1 MVVQVSERKPGNDD
15 DREPSFESKYMIQ
28 TGNYVKF
35 GLTVDT
41 IFRNVRVDKLFKKRS
56 PSSLSLTKNDAFYEI
71 INKKKETATTT
82 KTTSDNTMDDRDQLL
97 HEEDRLSMWIDS
109 KDLYCSCPKI
119 RLRRKY
125 LVMSKASN
133 LLKYLNAI
141 RHQQQEDNDV
151 VAADNDDDDLD
162 NDDNN
167 QEDDIQFSYDD
178 RHGSSNSTSSNS
190 TTSRLD
196 VRRAATAAVTS
207 STSREQQQRA
217 RRLAGLLV
225 DRDTSIVEWR
235 PNYARRLRRF
245 IRYYQS
251 GKCS

>member
-56 PSSLSLTKNDAFYEI
+56 PSLSLTKNDAFYEI
-71 INKKKETATTT
+71 INKKKETTTT
-82 KTTSDNTMDDRDQLL
+82 TTSENTMDDSDQLL

-141 RHQQQEDNDV
+141 RQQQQEENDV
-151 VAADNDDDDLD
+151 ADNGDDLD
-162 NDDNN
+162 NDD

-190 TTSRLD
+190 TTSRID
-196 VRRAATAAVTS
+196 VRRAATAAVDS
-207 STSREQQQRA
+207 SSSQSERA